1 VLGDILNIVGLSGSL
16 SAPSRTKGLVA
27 SIVHE
32 ISRHASHHASV
43 IDIADL
49 AQDLGKTF
57 NTENLAPSL
66 QEAYSTL
73 ASADILVIGVPVYKA
88 SYPGLFKHF
97 FDLIDPKLLE
107 GKVAVI
113 AATGGS
119 DQHALVL
126 EHQLRT
132 LLNFLG
138 IYSAPKTVFAK
149 DVDFEN
155 YQVSSAVIKDRIGS
169 VAEQA
174 LWLAR
179 QHHPEV
185 VASDVKN
192 VDFERPQVGL
202 LASYA

>member
-1 VLGDILNIVGLSGSL
+1 MNIVGLSGSL
-16 SAPSRTKGLVA
+16 SSPSRTKGLVSA
-27 SIVHE
+27 ILNEVS
-32 ISRHASHHASV
+32 SRSGHQTKL
-43 IDIADL
+43 IDIADI

-57 NTENLAPSL
+57 SAENLSPAL
-66 QEAYSTL
+66 QKAYQQLET
-73 ASADILVIGVPVYKA
+73 ADVLVIGVPVYKA

-97 FDLIDPKLLE
+97 FDLIDHKVLE

-138 IYSAPKTVFAK
+138 VYTAPKTVFAK
-149 DVDFEN
+149 DADFTN
-155 YQVSSAVIKDRIGS
+155 YQVSSADITERIVL

-179 QHHPEV
+179 QHHATPVNTHEIV
-185 VASDVKN
+185 EPHLGLVAS
-192 VDFERPQVGL
+192 F
-202 LASYA
+202 A

>member
-1 VLGDILNIVGLSGSL
+1 MNIVGLSGSL
-16 SAPSRTKGLVA
+16 SAPSRTRSLVA
-27 SIVHE
+27 SIVSE
-32 ISRHASHHASV
+32 IENRSSYTSSL
-43 IDIADL
+43 IDIADIV
-49 AQDLGKTF
+49 QDLGQTF
-57 NTENLAPSL
+57 STNNLVPAL
-66 QEAYSTL
+66 QDAYDAL
-73 ASADILVIGVPVYKA
+73 KSADILVIGVPVYKA

-138 IYSAPKTVFAK
+138 VYSAPKTVFAK
-149 DVDFEN
+149 DSDFAN
-155 YQVSSAVIKDRIGS
+155 YQVTSDVIAERIKS
-169 VAEQA
+169 VADQA

-179 QHHPEV
+179 QHHPAV
-185 VASDVKN
+185 KSDIRELN
-192 VDFERPQVGL
+192 PDAFEAPQFGL
-202 LASYA
+202 LSSFA

>member
-1 VLGDILNIVGLSGSL
+1 VNIVGLSGGL
-16 SAPSRTKGLVA
+16 SSPSRTKGLVNAILKEVA
-27 SIVHE
+27 SRSGHQTKL
-32 ISRHASHHASV
+32 
-43 IDIADL
+43 IDIADI

-57 NTENLAPSL
+57 STENLSPAL
-66 QEAYSTL
+66 QEAYQQLET
-73 ASADILVIGVPVYKA
+73 ADVLVIGVPVYKA

-138 IYSAPKTVFAK
+138 VYSAPKTVFAK
-149 DVDFEN
+149 DADFTN
-155 YQVSSAVIKDRIGS
+155 YQVSSAVIAERIVL

-179 QHHPEV
+179 QHHAYPANTNEI
-185 VASDVKN
+185 
-192 VDFERPQVGL
+192 EEPQLGL
-202 LASYA
+202 LASFA

>member
-1 VLGDILNIVGLSGSL
+1 MNIVGLSGSL
-16 SAPSRTKGLVA
+16 SSPSRTKSLVA
-27 SIVHE
+27 SIVNQ
-32 ISRHASHHASV
+32 IADRASHQSSV
-43 IDIADL
+43 IDIADV

-57 NTENLAPSL
+57 NTNNLSPSL
-66 QEAYSTL
+66 QEAYSAL
-73 ASADILVIGVPVYKA
+73 AQADILVIGVPVYKA

-138 IYSAPKTVFAK
+138 VYSAPKTVFAK
-149 DVDFEN
+149 DADFTN
-155 YQVSSAVIKDRIGS
+155 YQVSSAVIAERIVL

-179 QHHPEV
+179 QHHAYPANTNE
-185 VASDVKN
+185 D
-192 VDFERPQVGL
+192 EPQLGL
-202 LASYA
+202 LASFA